1 MKKNMEVYVK
11 NKNRGVLWEN
21 AKMSKVE
28 LVFSFNSQIDVEIGG
43 IQK

>member
-1 MKKNMEVYVK
+1 
-11 NKNRGVLWEN
+11 LWEN

-43 IQK
+43 IQKWLTLS